1 MTDPQFET
9 TPATPSGAGAP
20 ADLVTRFLARLVDH
34 VLLGVVIA
42 LVIFPI
48 VLSAIF
54 SGSNLS
60 YWSFGSSAS
69 LAGIVGSIVAAA
81 ITIGYFA
88 FMESRNGQTVGKML
102 LGLRTEGPD
111 GQNPTMEQ
119 AVRRNAW
126 YALSIV
132 PFLGGLAQLA
142 VAIYIA
148 ITINNTGVG
157 WHDTFAGGTRV
168 VKTR

>member
-1 MTDPQFET
+1 VTDPQFEP
-9 TPATPSGAGAP
+9 TPTVPSGAGGT
-20 ADLVTRFLARLVDH
+20 ADLVTRFLARLIDH
-34 VLLGVVIA
+34 LLLGVVIA
-42 LVIFPI
+42 LVIFPV
-48 VLSAIF
+48 VLAAIF
-54 SGSNLS
+54 SGSDLS

-111 GQNPTMEQ
+111 GQSPTMEQ

-148 ITINNTGVG
+148 ITINNTGIG